1 MLNILQVAEIEKFKK
16 SGKTNKL
23 SLENRVVRKRLR
35 FWYKKYFFT
44 IIDEFKTLINQ
55 DF

>member
-1 MLNILQVAEIEKFKK
+1 MLGIFALIV
-16 SGKTNKL
+16 L
-23 SLENRVVRKRLR
+23 SIYQKIRVVRKRLR

-44 IIDEFKTLINQ
+44 IIDEFKSLINQ